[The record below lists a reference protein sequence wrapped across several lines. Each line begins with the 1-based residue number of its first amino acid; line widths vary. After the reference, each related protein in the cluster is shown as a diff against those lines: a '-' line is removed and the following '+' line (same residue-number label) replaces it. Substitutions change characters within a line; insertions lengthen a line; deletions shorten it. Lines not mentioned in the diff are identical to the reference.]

1 MSQAES
7 VRPQVRIGTKIV
19 GEGHPCYVIA
29 EIGINHNGDI
39 DLAKRLISIA
49 IAAGCDAVKF
59 QKRTPEICVPATQR
73 DVLRETPWGILTY
86 MEYRKKVEFGQEEY
100 ASIDAYCREAGL
112 QWFASCWDDESLD
125 FMERFDPPCYK
136 VASATLTDLSLL
148 RKLRGIGKP
157 VILSTGMST
166 LEEIDKAVEVLGTT
180 NLILL
185 HSVSSYPAY
194 YEELNL
200 RMIPAL
206 RERYKVPVGY
216 SGHET
221 GLPSTVAAVVL
232 GACVIERHITTDRA
246 LWGTDQAASLE
257 PNGIARL
264 VRDIR
269 LVETSL
275 GDGIKRVTPRELTIR
290 EKLRCSKVHAAS

>member
-1 MSQAES
+1 MSQAGS
-7 VRPQVRIGTKIV
+7 VRPQVRIGTKVV
-19 GEGHPCYVIA
+19 GEGHPCYITA

-39 DLAKRLISIA
+39 DLAKRLISVA
-49 IAAGCDAVKF
+49 AAAGCDAVKF
-59 QKRTPEICVPATQR
+59 QKRTPEICVPPIQR

-86 MEYRKKVEFGQEEY
+86 MEYRKKVEFGREEY
-100 ASIDAYCREAGL
+100 ARVDACCRESGL
-112 QWFASCWDDESLD
+112 PWFASCWDEDSID
-125 FMERFDPPCYK
+125 FMEQFDPPCYK

-166 LEEIDKAVEVLGTT
+166 LEEIDEAVEVLGTG

-185 HSVSSYPAY
+185 HSVSSYPAH

-200 RMIPAL
+200 RLIPVL
-206 RERYKVPVGY
+206 QERYKVPVGY

-221 GLPSTVAAVVL
+221 GLPSSVAAVVL
-232 GACVIERHITTDRA
+232 GACMVERHVTLDRA
-246 LWGTDQAASLE
+246 MWGSDQAASLE
-257 PNGIARL
+257 PNGISRL

-269 LVETSL
+269 LVEASL
-275 GDGIKRVTPRELTIR
+275 GDGTKRVTPSELTIR
-290 EKLRCSKVHAAS
+290 EKLRRSKVHAAS